1 MKRICLYGASS
12 DKLAQEYFAGAY
24 AVGKALAENGIGLV
38 FGGGATGLMGAACR
52 GARDGG
58 GEIIGIAPKFFDE
71 EGVLF
76 QECTELIFTE
86 TMRERKQ
93 KMEDLADGFIVVPGG
108 IGTLEE
114 FFEIFTLRQLDRHNK
129 PIAILN
135 TRGYYDQMIAFLRH
149 MVEEGF
155 MGSHCLDLFAVFD
168 DAEELITYMK
178 EKLEV

>member
-1 MKRICLYGASS
+1 MKRVCLYGASS
-12 DKLAQEYFAGAY
+12 DNLAQEYFNGAY
-24 AVGKALAENGIGLV
+24 AVGEALATNRIGLV
-38 FGGGATGLMGAACR
+38 FGGGATGLMGATCR
-52 GARDGG
+52 GAHAQG

-86 TMRERKQ
+86 TMRQRKQ

-114 FFEIFTLRQLDRHNK
+114 FFEIFTLRQLAQHQK

-135 TRGYYDQMIAFLRH
+135 TNGYYDQLIGFLRH
-149 MVEEGF
+149 MVDEGF
-155 MGSHCLDLFAVFD
+155 MKDHCLDLYAEFK
-168 DAEELITYMK
+168 DAQSLIAYMK
-178 EKLEV
+178 EKLGE

>member
-12 DKLAQEYFAGAY
+12 DQLAQEYFDDAY
-24 AVGKALAENGIGLV
+24 AVGSALAQNSIGLI

-52 GARDGG
+52 GAHDQG

-71 EGVLF
+71 EGVLY

-86 TMRERKQ
+86 TMRQRKQ

-114 FFEIFTLRQLDRHNK
+114 FFEIFTLRQLDRHDK

-135 TRGYYDQMIAFLRH
+135 TNGYYDQLIGFLHH
-149 MVEEGF
+149 MVGQGF
-155 MGSHCLDLFAVFD
+155 MKAHCLDLFKVFE
-168 DAEELITYMK
+168 DAETLINDMK
-178 EKLEV
+178 ERLGE